1 MLFKLSTQLLKNS
14 LVSNMKNERKQKI
27 IAKATQMISKQGYDS
42 FNMKE
47 LAELSGVPRASIY
60 RAYASK
66 EHLLSEIT
74 LDWGLSLVSRL
85 QNQPHK
91 GRTNGAKI
99 KGVFKSILEEAQ
111 NNPKLIQAVLD
122 NLLSSDK
129 SARNMEIKIE
139 GLLPALL
146 SSAIDYKSIPNSS
159 KVLSILLR
167 LLLAELQMLTSGR
180 SDLKLS
186 IYHLSFTAE
195 KLIGPDFWNT

>member
-1 MLFKLSTQLLKNS
+1 
-14 LVSNMKNERKQKI
+14 MKSERKKKL
-27 IAKATQMISKQGYDS
+27 IAKAIKMISEEGYES
-42 FNMKE
+42 FNMKK
-47 LAELSGVPRASIY
+47 LASLTGVPRASLY

-66 EHLLSEIT
+66 EHLVSEIT

-85 QNQPHK
+85 QKQPHL

-99 KGVFKSILEEAQ
+99 KRVFKSILEEAQ
-111 NNPKLIQAVLD
+111 HNPLLIQAVLD
-122 NLLSSDK
+122 NLLSSDENT
-129 SARNMEIKIE
+129 RNMQIEIE

-146 SSAIDYKSIPNSS
+146 SSAIDHKSIPNST

-186 IYHLSFTAE
+186 VSHMVFTAE
-195 KLIGPDFWNT
+195 KLIGEDFWNN